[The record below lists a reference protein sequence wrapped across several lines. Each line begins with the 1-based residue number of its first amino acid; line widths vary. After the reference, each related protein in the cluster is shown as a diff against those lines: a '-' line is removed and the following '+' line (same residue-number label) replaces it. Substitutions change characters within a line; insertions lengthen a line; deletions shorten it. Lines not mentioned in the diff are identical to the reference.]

1 MATDRGDGQHHR
13 VRTMTTTQPRKQRKA
28 LYNAPWQK
36 RRRLMSAHLSEEYLE
51 DKKRDLPRA
60 VPVRK
65 GDVVKIMRGD
75 DSGKEGKVAT
85 IDYRALRITV
95 EGVTHAKSDGKQVA
109 KSIHPSNVL
118 IVKLDETDPLRLRRF
133 EGGKR

>member
-1 MATDRGDGQHHR
+1 MK
-13 VRTMTTTQPRKQRKA
+13 TTKARKQRKA
-28 LYNAPWQK
+28 QFGAPWH
-36 RRRLMSAHLSEEYLE
+36 RRHRLMSAHLSEEYLT

-75 DSGKEGKVAT
+75 DAGREGKVASL
-85 IDYRALRITV
+85 DYRALRITI
-95 EGVTHAKSDGKQVA
+95 EGITHAKSDGTQVA

-118 IVKLDETDPLRLRRF
+118 ITKLDETDPLRLRRF